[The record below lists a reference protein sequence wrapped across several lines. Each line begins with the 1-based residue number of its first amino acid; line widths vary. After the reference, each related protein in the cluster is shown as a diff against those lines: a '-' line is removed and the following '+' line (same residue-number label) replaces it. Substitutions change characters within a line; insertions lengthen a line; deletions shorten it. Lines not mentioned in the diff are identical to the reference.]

1 VSLDSGLLL
10 SGSVDF
16 VGEDVLGEGEADGQ
30 VEPGQQL
37 GEGLA
42 VATDEHGEAVVS
54 VDGGGNAA
62 DWFKYADGDL
72 TVGDQVGEVRQGRRV
87 SWPIRSMAS
96 VAIGDWCASIRS

>member
-1 VSLDSGLLL
+1 MSLDSGLLL
-10 SGSVDF
+10 SGGVDF
-16 VGEDVLGEGEADGQ
+16 VGEDVLCEGEADGQ

-72 TVGDQVGEVRQGRRV
+72 TVVDQVGEVWQGRRV
-87 SWPIRSMAS
+87 ERPIRSMAS